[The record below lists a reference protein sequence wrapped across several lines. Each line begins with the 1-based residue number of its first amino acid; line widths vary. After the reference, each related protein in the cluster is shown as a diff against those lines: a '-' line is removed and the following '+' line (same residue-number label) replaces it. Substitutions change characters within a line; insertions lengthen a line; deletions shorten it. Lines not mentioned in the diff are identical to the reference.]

1 MATNL
6 VVLHF
11 LFLSGRRCPKSLS
24 TLATVADFVA
34 VVSPFSAT
42 VALFC
47 DSVEIGASV
56 DRGLNMALLF
66 QFSNRIV
73 MKFDM
78 IVPQVK
84 YTGTHRICHRLTGS
98 EFRFDVSLSSWR
110 LSRLFTQKSAATG

>member
-56 DRGLNMALLF
+56 DRGL
-66 QFSNRIV
+66 
-73 MKFDM
+73 
-78 IVPQVK
+78 
-84 YTGTHRICHRLTGS
+84 YGS
-98 EFRFDVSLSSWR
+98 VVSI
-110 LSRLFTQKSAATG
+110 FKSDRDEI